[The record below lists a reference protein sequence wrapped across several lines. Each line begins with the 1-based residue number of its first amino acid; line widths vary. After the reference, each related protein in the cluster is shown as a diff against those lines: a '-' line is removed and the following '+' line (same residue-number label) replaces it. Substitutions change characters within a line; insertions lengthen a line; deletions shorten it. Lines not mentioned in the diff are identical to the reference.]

1 MSIAGPLAYAISE
14 EHLADSISMSL
25 PLMSSL
31 RPLVATVFCGA
42 LFFSTTLHAVE
53 ASLTAD
59 PVTQT
64 TVELSDGSRLVGA
77 IVDIRDDKLYLA
89 TQFDEEDLEIGLEYV
104 VNLEWR
110 HPTEILLKN
119 DQLVNLEGL
128 VVSGGEVVSQ
138 QASLGLTDIAI
149 MNPRAWEKGEGYRW
163 TGDTSAALVVNRGN
177 TETDELD
184 VAINT
189 VVRSTRDRYT
199 INARLDK
206 DSSANADY
214 DASSPEGPQ
223 NRKWIDT
230 TDNWKLL
237 GKYDYFLTDSSY
249 YVGANVAVEADTFA
263 EIDLRTYIGPY
274 IGKKLIEK
282 PYLALDGELGAAY
295 VQTDYLIPASC
306 FQRTPVQKI
315 NCDEPSESYGAVNW
329 NLTGESTILGG
340 DSKLYLRHIGIL
352 GVSGSDQL
360 LLKTTAGLSFPLVFG
375 FQAAAEIT
383 VDYDASLDTEVDEK
397 YNFRIGYAW

>member
-1 MSIAGPLAYAISE
+1 MPT
-14 EHLADSISMSL
+14 
-25 PLMSSL
+25 L
-31 RPLVATVFCGA
+31 RLLVAPVFCGF
-42 LFFSTTLHAVE
+42 LFFSPPLFAVD

-64 TVELSDGSRLVGA
+64 TVELSDGSRLIGTV
-77 IVDIRDDKLYLA
+77 VDIRDDKLYLA

-104 VNLEWR
+104 VSFEWR
-110 HPTEILLKN
+110 QPTEILLKT
-119 DQLVNLEGL
+119 DQLVSLEGL
-128 VVSGGEVVSQ
+128 VVSEGELMNQ
-138 QASLGLTDIAI
+138 GEPLSLAEIAI

-214 DASSPEGPQ
+214 DSSSPEGPQ

-237 GKYDYFLTDSSY
+237 GKYDYFLANSRN
-249 YVGANVAVEADTFA
+249 YVGANVAVESDTLAD
-263 EIDLRTYIGPY
+263 IDLRTYVGPY
-274 IGKKLIEK
+274 FGRKLISK

-295 VQTDYLIPASC
+295 VQTDYLAPEGCAERGVIQA
-306 FQRTPVQKI
+306 I
-315 NCDEPSESYGAVNW
+315 NCDQLSESYGAVNW
-329 NLTGESTILGG
+329 NLTGESSILGG

-360 LLKTTAGLSFPLVFG
+360 LLKTTAGLSFPLLFG

>member
-1 MSIAGPLAYAISE
+1 MPTLR
-14 EHLADSISMSL
+14 L
-25 PLMSSL
+25 P
-31 RPLVATVFCGA
+31 VAPVFCGF
-42 LFFSTTLHAVE
+42 LFFSPSLSAVD

-64 TVELSDGSRLVGA
+64 TVELSDGSRLIGTV
-77 IVDIRDDKLYLA
+77 VDIRADKLYLA

-104 VNLEWR
+104 VSFDWR
-110 HPTEILLKN
+110 QPTEILLKT
-119 DQLVNLEGL
+119 DQLVSLEGL
-128 VVSGGEVVSQ
+128 LVSGGELMNQ
-138 QASLGLTDIAI
+138 GEALSLTEIAI
-149 MNPRAWEKGEGYRW
+149 MNPGAWEKGEGYRW

-249 YVGANVAVEADTFA
+249 YVGANVAVEADTLA
-263 EIDLRTYIGPY
+263 AIDLRTYVGPY
-274 IGKKLIEK
+274 LGKKLIAK
-282 PYLALDGELGAAY
+282 PNLVLDGELGAAY
-295 VQTDYLIPASC
+295 VQTDYLLPDEC
-306 FQRTPVQKI
+306 LQRSAVLAI

-329 NLTGESTILGG
+329 NLTGESSILGG

-360 LLKTTAGLSFPLVFG
+360 LLKTTAGLSFPLLFG

>member
-1 MSIAGPLAYAISE
+1 MLIADPLAYAGNVEILPE
-14 EHLADSISMSL
+14 SIPMSL
-25 PLMSSL
+25 PLMPTL
-31 RPLVATVFCGA
+31 RPLVAAVFCWFI
-42 LFFSTTLHAVE
+42 FFSSTLYAVD

-64 TVELSDGSRLVGA
+64 TVELSDGSRLVGT

-104 VNLEWR
+104 VNFEWR
-110 HPTEILLKN
+110 QPTEILLRT
-119 DQLVNLEGL
+119 DQLVSLESLVVLEGKL
-128 VVSGGEVVSQ
+128 MNQGEPL
-138 QASLGLTDIAI
+138 SLAEIAI

-189 VVRSTRDRYT
+189 VVRSTRVRYT

-214 DASSPEGPQ
+214 DSSSPEGPQ

-249 YVGANVAVEADTFA
+249 YIGANVAVEADTLA
-263 EIDLRTYIGPY
+263 DIDLRTYIGPY
-274 IGKKLIEK
+274 IGKKLVEK

-295 VQTDYLIPASC
+295 VQTDYLVPDACS
-306 FQRTPVQKI
+306 QRSAVQVI
-315 NCDEPSESYGAVNW
+315 NCDDPTESYGAVNW
-329 NLTGESTILGG
+329 NLTGESSILGG

>member
-1 MSIAGPLAYAISE
+1 MPTLR
-14 EHLADSISMSL
+14 L
-25 PLMSSL
+25 P
-31 RPLVATVFCGA
+31 VAPVFCGF
-42 LFFSTTLHAVE
+42 LFFSPSLSAVD

-64 TVELSDGSRLVGA
+64 TVELSDGSRLIGTV
-77 IVDIRDDKLYLA
+77 VDIRDDKLYLA

-104 VNLEWR
+104 VSFDWR
-110 HPTEILLKN
+110 QPTEILLKT
-119 DQLVNLEGL
+119 DQLVSLEGL
-128 VVSGGEVVSQ
+128 LVSGGELMNQ
-138 QASLGLTDIAI
+138 GEALSLTEIAI
-149 MNPRAWEKGEGYRW
+149 MNPGAWEKGEGYRW

-249 YVGANVAVEADTFA
+249 YVGANVAVEADTLA
-263 EIDLRTYIGPY
+263 AIDLRTYVGPY
-274 IGKKLIEK
+274 LGKKLIAK
-282 PYLALDGELGAAY
+282 PNLVLDGELGAAY
-295 VQTDYLIPASC
+295 VQTDYLLPDEC
-306 FQRTPVQKI
+306 LQRSAVLAI

-329 NLTGESTILGG
+329 NRTGESSILGG

-360 LLKTTAGLSFPLVFG
+360 LLKTTAGLSFPLLFG

>member
-1 MSIAGPLAYAISE
+1 MPT
-14 EHLADSISMSL
+14 
-25 PLMSSL
+25 L
-31 RPLVATVFCGA
+31 RLLVAPVFCGF
-42 LFFSTTLHAVE
+42 LFFSPPLFAVD

-59 PVTQT
+59 PVSQT
-64 TVELSDGSRLVGA
+64 TVELSDGSRLIGTV
-77 IVDIRDDKLYLA
+77 VDIRDDKLYLA

-104 VNLEWR
+104 VSFEWR
-110 HPTEILLKN
+110 QPTEILLKT
-119 DQLVNLEGL
+119 DELVSLEGL
-128 VVSGGEVVSQ
+128 VVSGGELMNQ
-138 QASLGLTDIAI
+138 GEPLSLAEIAI

-214 DASSPEGPQ
+214 DSSSPESPQ

-249 YVGANVAVEADTFA
+249 YLGANVAVEADTLA
-263 EIDLRTYIGPY
+263 DIDLRTYVGPY
-274 IGKKLIEK
+274 LGKKLIAK
-282 PYLALDGELGAAY
+282 PNLVLDGELGAAY
-295 VQTDYLIPASC
+295 VQTDYLLPDGC
-306 FQRTPVQKI
+306 LQRSAVQAI
-315 NCDEPSESYGAVNW
+315 NCDDPTESYGAVNW
-329 NLTGESTILGG
+329 NLTGESSILGG

-360 LLKTTAGLSFPLVFG
+360 LLKTTAGLSFPLLFG